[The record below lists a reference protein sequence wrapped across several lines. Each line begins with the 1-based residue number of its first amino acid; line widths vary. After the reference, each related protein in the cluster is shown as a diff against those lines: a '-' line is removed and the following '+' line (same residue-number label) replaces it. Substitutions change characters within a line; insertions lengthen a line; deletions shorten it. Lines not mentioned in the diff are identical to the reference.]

1 MIDLQSHTTMSDGEQ
16 SPEELVGEAVK
27 RGLKAIAITDHDVVD
42 GIERALHYAQNR
54 PIEIVPGIEIRCYEP
69 EKGFKEIDVLGLLID
84 YKHPSMITLTEKGKH
99 ERISQKR
106 KMIEKLQKMGYAIT
120 FDEVAKTVGSAFGRP
135 HVAKYLVKKYPDTFS
150 SVQDVFDKCIG
161 FGKPAYVPRDENLPM
176 REAVRVIHASG
187 GIAILAHP
195 RAYEKEESLHLIKRF
210 QEAGGDGIETYYP
223 YHLVFPQLRLDE
235 AGNNKL
241 IQFYKDVA
249 KKNGLL
255 ESGGCDHH
263 GAKRNTLAAIKIPM
277 EILDRLKAAVRLNKR
292 WYQSKYPSPLSR
304 SFVISSSSC
313 WV

>member
-1 MIDLQSHTTMSDGEQ
+1 MIDLQSHTYMSDGEQ
-16 SPEELVGEAVK
+16 SPEELVDDAIS
-27 RGLKAIAITDHDVVD
+27 RGLKALAITDHDVVD
-42 GIERALHYAQNR
+42 GVQRAIDHAKNK
-54 PIEIVPGIEIRCYEP
+54 PIELVPGIEIRCYEP
-69 EKGFKEIDVLGLLID
+69 ERGFKEIDVLGLLINL
-84 YKHPSMITLTEKGKH
+84 KHPEMIKLCEKGKQ

-106 KMIEKLQKMGYAIT
+106 KMIAQLQKMGYNIT
-120 FDEVAKTVGSAFGRP
+120 FDEVAATVKGAFGRP
-135 HVAKYLVKKYPDTFS
+135 HIAKFLLKKYPDRFFS
-150 SVQDVFDKCIG
+150 IQDVFDKCIG

-263 GAKRNTLAAIKIPM
+263 GAKRNTLAALKIPM

-292 WYQSKYPSPLSR
+292 
-304 SFVISSSSC
+304 
-313 WV
+313 

>member
-176 REAVRVIHASG
+176 KTAIQVIHESG

-195 RAYEKEESLHLIKRF
+195 RAYDKEESLYLIKLF
-210 QEAGGDGIETYYP
+210 KEAGGDGIETYYP
-223 YHLVFPQLRLDE
+223 YHLVFPQLKLDE
-235 AGNNKL
+235 SGNAEL
-241 IQFYKDVA
+241 IQFYKSIA
-249 KKNGLL
+249 KKHNLL

-263 GAKRNTLAAIKIPM
+263 GAKRDTLGALNIPM
-277 EILDRLKAAVRLNKR
+277 SILDQLKEHARQ
-292 WYQSKYPSPLSR
+292 YQSK
-304 SFVISSSSC
+304 
-313 WV
+313 